1 MIFNKLQL
9 ITNYLDVGFIV
20 RFYCLLTYSLQ
31 ISSCSL
37 AYSVRIASCY
47 IYNVILKFQ
56 KNDKKLRHKMKFKF
70 RIIIMAQRLAIIRS
84 PI

>member
-56 KNDKKLRHKMKFKF
+56 KNDKKRHACKIYHNNDPRKK
-70 RIIIMAQRLAIIRS
+70 IKLE
-84 PI
+84 